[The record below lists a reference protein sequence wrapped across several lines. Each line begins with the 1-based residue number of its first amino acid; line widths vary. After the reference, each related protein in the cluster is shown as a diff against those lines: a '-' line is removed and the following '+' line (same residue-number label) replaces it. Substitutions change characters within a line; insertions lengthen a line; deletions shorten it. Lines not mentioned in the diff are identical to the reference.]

1 MLAKQAELGVEVAE
15 IPSYYLK
22 NSDNQALQS
31 EGKNKFTDKRRLSN
45 FVLISYKLLLR
56 EIVITTL
63 WLIMIY
69 ENKNI

>member
-1 MLAKQAELGVEVAE
+1 MSQGGKKVMVVT
-15 IPSYYLK
+15 
-22 NSDNQALQS
+22 NLQR
-31 EGKNKFTDKRRLSN
+31 DKRRLSN

-63 WLIMIY
+63 CLIMIY